1 MSAARIKVADLVFD
15 PDLYPRQ
22 HVDTQRVASLM
33 RAIEGG
39 SKLPPLVV
47 CRSTKKIVDGVHRH
61 QVALRREDPTI
72 AVEFRDYAT
81 DAERYKDAVL
91 LNSAHGLPFR
101 EVDKLR
107 IIAMGESLGLKEID
121 LAGMLRTSLT
131 HVQALKPRYATVDKS
146 FTAAGGKLQKIPLKG
161 SVRHLA
167 GETISQAQADALSSA
182 PGSSYMLA
190 VRQVVSALQHNLLP
204 PPERHPALWAEL
216 ESLRDLLIDALSK
229 QVA

>member
-1 MSAARIKVADLVFD
+1 MSPARIKVADLVFD

-22 HVDTQRVASLM
+22 HVDTQRIASLI

-39 SKLPPLVV
+39 SKLPPIVV
-47 CRSTKKIVDGVHRH
+47 CRSTRKIVDGVHRH
-61 QVALRREDPTI
+61 QVALRTEQPTI
-72 AVEFRDYAT
+72 AVEFRDYAN

-107 IIAMGESLGLKEID
+107 IIAVGESLGLKEID

-146 FTAAGGKLQKIPLKG
+146 LTAAGGNSAERLGAPFGGQDNLARASQRSEFGAGLQL
-161 SVRHLA
+161 HA
-167 GETISQAQADALSSA
+167 GG
-182 PGSSYMLA
+182 PA
-190 VRQVVSALQHNLLP
+190 VGG
-204 PPERHPALWAEL
+204 RHPA
-216 ESLRDLLIDALSK
+216 
-229 QVA
+229 